1 MTARLDAQQRE
12 DRDADLL
19 GIVHDP
25 ASDPA
30 AVARAREELVRMHLP
45 LVRHIARRFADRGEP
60 IEDLVQVGSIGLLKS
75 IDRFDPGRG
84 VGLSSYATPTIVG
97 EIKRHFRDRG
107 WSVKVPRRLQ
117 ELGLA
122 VRRTN
127 ERLAGELGRSPT
139 TAEIAAAMEVSA
151 DDVLEAM
158 TSAQAY
164 STSSL
169 DTSVSGDEQNLA
181 STLGAD
187 DVELALVV
195 DREAL
200 RPALEGLEPRQRQI
214 LVMRFFGHRTQSEI
228 AEQLGI
234 SQVHVSR
241 LLKRTLAQLR
251 DEMDG

>member
-1 MTARLDAQQRE
+1 
-12 DRDADLL
+12 
-19 GIVHDP
+19 
-25 ASDPA
+25 
-30 AVARAREELVRMHLP
+30 MHLP

-139 TAEIAAAMEVSA
+139 TAEIAAAMEVSE